1 MADLPKE
8 LVEEVE
14 ASLIAYRAHTYRTSP
29 SLRLQSLEQAV
40 EFVRERGFI
49 LFWPIKNLD
58 LPSLWVAVAGD
69 RPVAA
74 EHDDPGH
81 VTWRWKDE
89 MLSKRRWYYGKLLR
103 GKATLVSLD
112 LLPAFYALSPRLA
125 DTDDFREA
133 YHEGGLTR
141 EALQV
146 AEAIL
151 REGPLDTIA
160 LRRAAGLSRPQAK
173 YRFDRA
179 LAELQRGLWILPV
192 GVAKAGAWRY
202 AFVYELFDRW
212 YPDIPT
218 QAGVLSEEEARAQI
232 MDDLLRSVGIASPM
246 AIATALRWKR
256 EAVNRAILNLVGS
269 RRALH
274 LPDGGAVHHNLL
286 QFLEL
291 AS

>member
-14 ASLIAYRAHTYRTSP
+14 ASLRAYRAHTYRTSP
-29 SLRLQSLEQAV
+29 SLRLHSLEQAV

-112 LLPAFYALSPRLA
+112 LLAAFYALSPRLA

-179 LAELQRGLWILPV
+179 LTELQRGLWILPV
-192 GVAKAGAWRY
+192 GVAKAGA
-202 AFVYELFDRW
+202 
-212 YPDIPT
+212 
-218 QAGVLSEEEARAQI
+218 
-232 MDDLLRSVGIASPM
+232 
-246 AIATALRWKR
+246 
-256 EAVNRAILNLVGS
+256 
-269 RRALH
+269 
-274 LPDGGAVHHNLL
+274 
-286 QFLEL
+286 
-291 AS
+291 